1 MTKSVF
7 KVRISKSVGEELIPY
22 IEEIIPAEARKMGVR
37 ARVGDSAPSA
47 SSPAS
52 VILGYIFEF
61 IQNKDVCYSVAAVVA
76 AWIRAKHSKKII
88 IKKGGYKIEASNLT
102 DEELFKLFSEAKDE
116 IEIKK
121 E

>member
-7 KVRISKSVGEELIPY
+7 KVRLSKSVGEELIPY
-22 IEEIIPAEARKMGVR
+22 IEQVIAAENRKMGVR
-37 ARVGDSAPSA
+37 ARVGDAAPSA

-88 IKKGGYKIEASNLT
+88 IKKGDYEIEASNLT
-102 DEELFKLFSEAKDE
+102 EQQLFKLFNEAKEE
-116 IEIKK
+116 IQIKT

>member
-7 KVRISKSVGEELIPY
+7 KVRLSKSVGEELIPY

-76 AWIRAKHSKKII
+76 AWIRAKNSKKII

-102 DEELFKLFSEAKDE
+102 DEELFKLFSEAKEE

>member
-7 KVRISKSVGEELIPY
+7 KVRLSKSVGEELIAY

-76 AWIRAKHSKKII
+76 AWIRAK
-88 IKKGGYKIEASNLT
+88 
-102 DEELFKLFSEAKDE
+102 
-116 IEIKK
+116 
-121 E
+121 